1 MGGGNAEAGIV
12 FLVAEGNDGAAVP
25 ADKIA
30 LSLFR
35 IPFFAFFE
43 LGIALLF
50 QQGGNGV
57 HGMKG
62 AGTGINK
69 VQKLGGKCFF
79 FIVLHGEIPFLGT

>member
-1 MGGGNAEAGIV
+1 M
-12 FLVAEGNDGAAVP
+12 LKPVAEGNDGAAVP

-50 QQGGNGV
+50 QQGGYGLY
-57 HGMKG
+57 GMKG

-69 VQKLGGKCFF
+69 VQKLGGKRFF